1 MRTPGTPTRRRRGFA
16 HGVLLLLVCGLHACT
31 PQRMLAPETLYER
44 LGSLPAIEA
53 VTSDLVDRIVVDPR
67 IERHFRQTN
76 RAKFKRWLADFICVE
91 TGGPCHYTGR
101 PMRAGHRDMAIDP
114 ADFQAVMENVERTL
128 DRFQVPARERAELL
142 ALLESQR
149 GDIVTRP

>member
-1 MRTPGTPTRRRRGFA
+1 MHALGV
-16 HGVLLLLVCGLHACT
+16 VLLLACGLQACA
-31 PQRMLAPETLYER
+31 PQRVLAPETLYER

-101 PMRAGHRDMAIDP
+101 PMRAGHRDMAIGT
-114 ADFQAVMENVERTL
+114 ADFQALMDNVEQTL

-142 ALLESQR
+142 ALLASQR
-149 GDIVTRP
+149 DDIVTRP